1 MSHPEP
7 SKIGT
12 TRTITTDR
20 AARRDDRRKRNI
32 LRKAVEVNELR
43 FAMTEARALR
53 QFKRILAGA

>member
-20 AARRDDRRKRNI
+20 AARREDRANRN
-32 LRKAVEVNELR
+32 RRRRAVEVNELR
-43 FAMTEARALR
+43 FAMTEARTLR
-53 QFKRILAGA
+53 HFERVLSGA